1 MIKKFIKNVAIS
13 SMYIFPVYFVF
24 YGAISAIFFNNI
36 FFSIF
41 FVFYGVISVVFVLI
55 VILNFLVKL
64 FKELKKWIYL
74 KK

>member
-64 FKELKKWIYL
+64 FKELKK
-74 KK
+74 